1 MAKQEFTYNDICR
14 EIRAG
19 QFRPVYVL
27 MGEEPYFI
35 DRITDLLLEKVLEG
49 ADRDFNRIILYGA
62 DVKAADVL
70 NAARR
75 FPMMSDRQLVVV
87 REAQLISDIDLLTN
101 YAKKPLASTVLVI
114 NYKYR
119 PLDRRKALAAAVEKN
134 GILFD
139 SKKIP
144 DYKMPE
150 FVTALLQQRAITA
163 QHNVVLMLADYIGN
177 DLELLNRELDKLEIL
192 LNGQA
197 TKHLTPELI
206 EKNIGISKDFN
217 NFELQS
223 AIARRDILKA
233 NRIIR
238 YFEKDPA
245 SHPIQAT
252 LPVLFNYFSN
262 LMICH
267 YAPDKSEKNL
277 MTTLGFRFPVQVKDY
292 MTGMRNYPAMKVFLL
307 IHEIRMAD
315 ARSKGVDATSSLTDG
330 EILKELLYKILH

>member
-27 MGEEPYFI
+27 TGEEPYFI
-35 DRITDLLLEKVLEG
+35 DRITDLLLEKVVTG
-49 ADRDFNRIILYGA
+49 AERDFNQIILYGA
-62 DVKAADVL
+62 DVTAADVL

-75 FPMMSDRQLVVV
+75 FPMMSERQLVVV
-87 REAQLISDIDLLTN
+87 REAQLISDMELLTN
-101 YAKKPLASTVLVI
+101 YVKKPLASTVLVI
-114 NYKYR
+114 NYKFR
-119 PLDRRKALAAAVEKN
+119 TLDRRKALAAAVEKN
-134 GILFD
+134 GLLFD

-144 DYKMPE
+144 DYRMPE
-150 FVTALLQQRAITA
+150 FVAALLQQRAFTA
-163 QHNVVLMLADYIGN
+163 RQDVVLMLVDCIGN
-177 DLELLNRELDKLEIL
+177 DLERLNKELDKLEIL

-197 TKHLTPELI
+197 GKRLTPELI

-238 YFEKDPA
+238 YFEKDPTG
-245 SHPIQAT
+245 HPIQAT

-267 YAPDKSEKNL
+267 YAPDKSERSL
-277 MTTLGFRFPVQVKDY
+277 MATLGFRFPIQIKDY
-292 MTGMRNYPAMKVFLL
+292 LTGMRNYPAMKVFFL

-315 ARSKGVDATSSLTDG
+315 AHSKGVDATSSLTNGD
-330 EILKELLYKILH
+330 ILKELLYKILH

>member
-1 MAKQEFTYNDICR
+1 MAKQELTYDDICR

-35 DRITDLLLEKVLEG
+35 DQITDLLLESVLKGEG
-49 ADRDFNRIILYGA
+49 DDFNRTILYGA
-62 DVKAADVL
+62 DVKTADVL

-87 REAQLISDIDLLTN
+87 REAQLIGDLDLLTN
-101 YAKKPLASTVLVI
+101 YVKKPLASTVLAI
-114 NYKYR
+114 CYKYR
-119 PLDRRKALAAAVEKN
+119 TLDRRKALAAAVEKN

-139 SKKIP
+139 SKKVK
-144 DYKMPE
+144 DYRMPA
-150 FVTALLQQRAITA
+150 FATALLRQRAITA
-163 QHNVVLMLADYIGN
+163 PQDAVMMLVDRVGN
-177 DLELLNRELDKLEIL
+177 DLALLNRELDRLEIL
-192 LNGQA
+192 LGSQA
-197 TKHLTPELI
+197 AKILTPELI

-217 NFELQS
+217 SFELKS
-223 AIARRDILKA
+223 AVARRDIAKA
-233 NRIIR
+233 NLIIR

-245 SHPIQAT
+245 GHPIQNT
-252 LPVLFNYFSN
+252 LPVLFNYFSD

-267 YAPDKSEKNL
+267 YTPDRSERNL
-277 MTTLGFRFPVQVKDY
+277 MATLGLHAPIQVKDY
-292 MTGMRNYPAMKVFLL
+292 LTGLRNYPAMKVFRL

-315 ARSKGVDATSSLTDG
+315 ARSKGVDATSSLTNG